1 MSKSFCL
8 RACLVVLSLLPAV
21 GIHAQTAVTVAGPA
35 ATAMVAGPTATGNNG
50 AAGLVQ
56 GAAAVP
62 VAEVPGAK
70 TDTAAGLKVLQTLV
84 KPDVKPDF
92 KPNGKKGK
100 PGIDGVQPPFDEPA
114 KDVELE
120 EIEFQRFV
128 RSATGQTLRLFGF
141 ELFGA
146 ASNFSPVQA
155 APVPAGYILG
165 PGDEIVVQASGAIQ
179 FGLNLLI
186 DRDGRVMV
194 PKMGPLSLAGVPL
207 NEAEKV
213 LSAYIGKDYRNFTI
227 SVTMGRLRS
236 IEVFV
241 LGQARKPGK
250 HLVSSLSS
258 LTNALFETGG
268 PTSNGSLRA
277 IELRRAGKKIATVDL
292 YAFLARADNSA
303 DMPLLAGDII
313 FIPPAGARAALVGT
327 INAPAIYELRS
338 GETINNML
346 DMSGGLPTLAA
357 PQKAQLERVEASR
370 QIARYVE
377 DFALDSDG
385 LKRTLKAGDILTVF
399 QISPQIANVV
409 TLQGNVASPLRYNFK
424 PGMKVSDLLSDV
436 RLLIP
441 GSYWKQINE
450 GVAAGNYSRPEVN
463 LDYATIQRLDPAT
476 LRTKIVAFNLRKA
489 IGKDKV
495 EDLDLLSGDIVTVY
509 KPGEAGPETENS
521 VAITGELLGGL
532 HRFVWRAGFSVRDII
547 PSTQWLIEHHS
558 YWQRPGSRSLKN
570 DINWDY
576 AQIIRQVPQ
585 ELKAKAVV
593 FNLGK
598 AISGANRA
606 DNIELQ
612 AGDQITLFNQ
622 SQMQMPIQRRVVM
635 VKVDGEVAVP
645 GLYQAEPGETLPQLL
660 KRVGGLT
667 AQAYLYGTD
676 FSRESVRAFQQQN
689 LDLVV
694 RKLEAKLQ
702 AQSAAGGVDTRSID
716 VASPGQN
723 LQVQQVQQAQAKMQI
738 EKLKSVKSNGRITL
752 ELDRQER
759 SIASLPEL
767 PLEDGDRIL
776 VPTIPGFVMAVGAVN
791 NESVYIY
798 KPGKTVADVLKTA
811 SLTEDADEDNVFL
824 LRADG
829 SVEAKKGHGSTLGSW
844 FSGSFASLPLM
855 PGDTVVVPAKLA
867 SESNYSLWI
876 RGFKDWTQI
885 LSNLGLGAAAIK
897 TLK

>member
-1 MSKSFCL
+1 MSKLFCL
-8 RACLVVLSLLPAV
+8 RACLVILPLLSAV
-21 GIHAQTAVTVAGPA
+21 GIQAQTALTVAGPA
-35 ATAMVAGPTATGNNG
+35 ATAMVAGPAAIVNSAMTGLGKG
-50 AAGLVQ
+50 AAT
-56 GAAAVP
+56 AP
-62 VAEVPGAK
+62 VAELPAAK
-70 TDTAAGLKVLQTLV
+70 TDAATILKGLQIDA
-84 KPDVKPDF
+84 KPDAKPDA
-92 KPNGKKGK
+92 KALAKLGKTGVDESKLPAAESVKDNGA
-100 PGIDGVQPPFDEPA
+100 D
-114 KDVELE
+114 

-146 ASNFSPVQA
+146 ESNFSPVQA

-165 PGDEIVVQASGAIQ
+165 PGDEIVVQTSGAIQ
-179 FGLNLLI
+179 FGMNLLI

-194 PKMGPLSLAGVPL
+194 PKMGAVSLAGVPL

-509 KPGEAGPETENS
+509 KPEDAGPETENS
-521 VAITGELLGGL
+521 VAITGELVGGL
-532 HRFVWRAGFSVRDII
+532 RRFVWRAGFSVRDII
-547 PSTQWLIEHHS
+547 PSTQWLIEYYS
-558 YWQRPGSRSLKN
+558 YWQRPSARSLKN

-576 AQIIRQVPQ
+576 AQIIRRVPE
-585 ELKAKAVV
+585 ELKSKAVV

-598 AISGANRA
+598 AIAGGSRA

-612 AGDQITLFNQ
+612 AGDQITLFTQ
-622 SQMQMPIQRRVVM
+622 DSMQMPIQRRVVM

-694 RKLEAKLQ
+694 RKLESKFQ
-702 AQSAAGGVDTRSID
+702 AQLSERTIDTLS
-716 VASPGQN
+716 QN
-723 LQVQQVQQAQAKMQI
+723 PALPIQQAQAKMQI
-738 EKLKSVKSNGRITL
+738 EKLKSVRSNGRITL

-759 SIASLPEL
+759 SIAGLPDL

-776 VPTIPGFVMAVGAVN
+776 VPVTPGFVTAVGAVN
-791 NESVYIY
+791 NENVYIY

-811 SLTEDADEDNVFL
+811 SLTEDADEDNIFVI
-824 LRADG
+824 RADG
-829 SVEAKKGHGSTLGSW
+829 SIEAKKDRSGPLGSW
-844 FSGSFASLPLM
+844 FSGSFGSLALM
-855 PGDTVVVPAKLA
+855 PGDAVVVPVKLA